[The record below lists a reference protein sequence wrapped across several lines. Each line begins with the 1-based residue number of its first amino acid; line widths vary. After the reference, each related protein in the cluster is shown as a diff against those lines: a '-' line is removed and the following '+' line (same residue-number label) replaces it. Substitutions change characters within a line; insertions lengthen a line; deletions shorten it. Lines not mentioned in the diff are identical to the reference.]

1 MCFSSAKVSVCQ
13 NYFWKNHPMNIALI
27 IEAVAT
33 GWRGV
38 SQLFFPDLCVS
49 CQGELPQPDTCFCYT
64 CQIKMEPTRMVDAV
78 ENAFT
83 DRFWGRLELKS
94 ATSMFYFTRKSPVQ
108 RALHA
113 LKYGNQPEVGFRLG
127 RELGAQL
134 LKAPHIQ
141 GIDLIIPV
149 PLHPFKERLR
159 GYNQSY
165 WFAKGI
171 GSRLQDA
178 PVNRQ
183 ALKRRLNTGSQTR
196 QRRMERFDNV
206 SASFELAETKG
217 LSGKHVL
224 LVDDVMT
231 TGATLETCGRLLQD
245 AGIGALSLA
254 TIAFAV
260 NR

>member
-1 MCFSSAKVSVCQ
+1 
-13 NYFWKNHPMNIALI
+13 MNMMLVM
-27 IEAVAT
+27 EAMVT
-33 GWRGV
+33 GWRGI
-38 SQLFFPDLCVS
+38 SQLFYPDLCVA
-49 CQGELPQPDTCFCYT
+49 CQGELPEPDTCFCYT
-64 CQIKMEPTRMVDAV
+64 CQIKMEPTHMVGAV

-83 DRFWGRLELKS
+83 DRFWGRLELSS
-94 ATSMFYFTRKSPVQ
+94 ATAMFYFTRKSPVQ

-127 RELGAQL
+127 RALGAQL
-134 LKAPHIQ
+134 LMAPHVQ
-141 GIDLIIPV
+141 GIDRIIPV
-149 PLHPFKERLR
+149 PLHPLKERLR

-178 PVNRQ
+178 VVCRR
-183 ALKRRLNTGSQTR
+183 ALRRRLNTGSQTR
-196 QRRMERFDNV
+196 ARRMERFENV
-206 SASFELAETKG
+206 STSFELADTKG
-217 LSGKHVL
+217 LKGEHVL

-254 TIAFAV
+254 TIAFAI